1 MKFGIAIRNMGPQ
14 STMPTI
20 KACALAAERLGYDAL
35 FVSDHLCI
43 PPDQTEGSGG
53 RYLDV
58 LATLSFIAGAT
69 ERIRLGISVLVVPY
83 RPAVFTA
90 KLIATIQELSAERM
104 ILGVGS
110 GWMRPEF
117 EALGVDFK
125 KRGALTTETLRVIRH
140 LFEHEA
146 EPYHGELISFPAFV
160 FKPRPKCP
168 PIWIGGN
175 GANAIK
181 RVLEFGDG
189 WHPMLRAGE
198 SQDGGRQSKG
208 GGGGTGK
215 IGLGNRRSF
224 GISARR
230 SSQGPPA
237 LEGLRGCRG
246 HVRDSGFGALRG
258 RRAVHPRGGE
268 IHHAGR
274 VRLRSRCLPFNDLE
288 KNRDSGCHPAT
299 TDNALEIGF

>member
-20 KACALAAERLGYDAL
+20 KACAQAAERLGYDAL

-58 LATLSFIAGAT
+58 LGTLAYVAGAT

-83 RPAVFTA
+83 RPAVYTA
-90 KLIATIQELSAERM
+90 KLVATIQELSAERM

-140 LFEHEA
+140 LFANEA
-146 EPYHGELISFPAFV
+146 QAYQGKLVSFPAFV

-175 GANAIK
+175 GANAIA
-181 RVLEFGDG
+181 RVMEFGDG
-189 WHPMLRAGE
+189 WHPMLRAGDLKTVVAQVK
-198 SQDGGRQSKG
+198 SQAGAC
-208 GGGGTGK
+208 GK
-215 IGLGNRRSF
+215 SNLEIV
-224 GISARR
+224 AR
-230 SSQGPPA
+230 
-237 LEGLRGCRG
+237 
-246 HVRDSGFGALRG
+246 SGFPLDDLDKSRRRLADYEEAGVTYVILDLGRYADAAQFIAEAETFITQVASRG
-258 RRAVHPRGGE
+258 
-268 IHHAGR
+268 
-274 VRLRSRCLPFNDLE
+274 
-288 KNRDSGCHPAT
+288 
-299 TDNALEIGF
+299 

>member
-43 PPDQTEGSGG
+43 PPDQIEGSGG

-58 LATLSFIAGAT
+58 LATLAFVAGAT
-69 ERIRLGISVLVVPY
+69 QRIRLGISVLVLPY
-83 RPAVFTA
+83 RPAVLTA

-110 GWMRPEF
+110 GWMLPEF

-125 KRGALTTETLRVIRH
+125 QRGAITTETLRVIRH
-140 LFEHEA
+140 LFTHEA
-146 EPYHGELISFPAFV
+146 EPYHGQLLSFPAFV
-160 FKPRPKCP
+160 FKPRPKRP

-175 GANAIK
+175 GANAIA
-181 RVLEFGDG
+181 RVMEFGDG

-198 SQDGGRQSKG
+198 LKAAVAEVKSAAAAKG
-208 GGGGTGK
+208 KTDLE
-215 IGLGNRRSF
+215 IV
-224 GISARR
+224 AR
-230 SSQGPPA
+230 
-237 LEGLRGCRG
+237 
-246 HVRDSGFGALRG
+246 SGFPIDDVAKARARLDGYKDAGVTYVILDLG
-258 RRAVHPRGGE
+258 RYADSAQFIGE
-268 IHHAGR
+268 AEKFITEV
-274 VRLRSRCLPFNDLE
+274 VR
-288 KNRDSGCHPAT
+288 
-299 TDNALEIGF
+299 

>member
-14 STMPTI
+14 ASMPTV
-20 KACALAAERLGYDAL
+20 KACALAAEQLGYDAL

-58 LATLSFIAGAT
+58 LATLSFLAGAT
-69 ERIRLGISVLVVPY
+69 ERIRLGISVLVLPY

-117 EALGVDFK
+117 DALGVDFK
-125 KRGALTTETLRVIRH
+125 KRGALTTETLRIIRH

-146 EPYHGELISFPAFV
+146 EAYRGELISFPAFV

-175 GANAIK
+175 GPNAIK

-189 WHPMLRAGE
+189 WHPMLRAG
-198 SQDGGRQSKG
+198 DLK
-208 GGGGTGK
+208 TAAAK
-215 IGLGNRRSF
+215 VK
-224 GISARR
+224 AD
-230 SSQGPPA
+230 A
-237 LEGLRGCRG
+237 
-246 HVRDSGFGALRG
+246 AARG
-258 RRAVHPRGGE
+258 R
-268 IHHAGR
+268 
-274 VRLRSRCLPFNDLE
+274 SQ
-288 KNRDSGCHPAT
+288 
-299 TDNALEIGF
+299 LEIVARPGFPLDDLPKARQRLKDYEEAGVTYVILDLGRYTDEQQFIGDAEKFITQVAPD